1 MRSRRLALVAA
12 VAVLGLAACGD
23 AKPSTTA
30 GKAPAVIHVGGAGG
44 PKAPGVA
51 NASIAT
57 GDRMMAPYGDITYV
71 YDGAFPDLGAS
82 APAWVLAAN
91 PQIDTARLSTIA
103 GALGITDTSVRTLP
117 AEQGGGW
124 QVGSADYTG
133 ASLNASTDAMGSWW
147 FNGNPATVSNTTPAC
162 AVAVPP
168 VAVDP
173 NGAPAAVPTTIACLA
188 PQPPA
193 NVPTKDDA
201 LARAKQ
207 QFQAMGYDVSTYE
220 WESYADEWGASVN
233 GSLLL
238 DGHRTMLTLSIGFG
252 GEGVVTWASGT
263 LATPQPAGD
272 YPLVDGAAALARL
285 NDRTGKW
292 GWFGGPAVMARG
304 GVAIDAVASVAV
316 TSVSS
321 GPVAASGSGG
331 GSAVTP
337 TPETVPAGADGV
349 PVATMPVAPEPVP
362 VPVPGDTLPVP
373 EPITISLN
381 SMKLDL
387 TSVWS
392 NDGTVFLVPAYTFG
406 AADGSV
412 YTIVSVDETYL
423 DLPDPAPVDTTPV
436 VTAVP
441 VPVDTGAVTTGTVPL
456 TIEVAASALVGL
468 TLEEAT
474 KVAEGYGWTVRVS
487 TLDGQSQMLTMDF
500 QTNRVDV
507 AVTAG
512 TVTGVDNI
520 G

>member
-12 VAVLGLAACGD
+12 VAVLGLTACGD

-44 PKAPGVA
+44 ATTPGVA
-51 NASIAT
+51 GASIAT
-57 GDRMMAPYGDITYV
+57 GDRMMAPWADITYV

-82 APAWVLAAN
+82 AAGWVLAAN

-103 GALGITDTSVRTLP
+103 GTLGITDTSVRTLT

-168 VAVDP
+168 VAVDT
-173 NGAPAAVPTTIACLA
+173 NGAPAAVPTTIACPA

-220 WESYADEWGASVN
+220 WESYADEWGASAN
-233 GSLLL
+233 GYLLL
-238 DGHRTMLTLSIGFG
+238 GGHRTMVTLSIGFG
-252 GEGVVTWASGT
+252 GEGVVTWANGT

-304 GVAIDAVASVAV
+304 GVAIDAVASVAG
-316 TSVSS
+316 T
-321 GPVAASGSGG
+321 SGSSDPVTTSGTGG
-331 GSAVTP
+331 GSDVAP
-337 TPETVPAGADGV
+337 TPVPVPSAVPGV
-349 PVATMPVAPEPVP
+349 PVATMPVAPVPAPGETLPAPEPV
-362 VPVPGDTLPVP
+362 
-373 EPITISLN
+373 TISLN

-392 NDGTVFLVPAYTFG
+392 NDGTVYLVPAYTFG

-441 VPVDTGAVTTGTVPL
+441 LPVDTGAGSTGTVVMP
-456 TIEVAASALVGL
+456 TIEGAASALVGL

-487 TLDGQSQMLTMDF
+487 TLDGQSQMVTLDF
-500 QTNRVDV
+500 QTNRIDV